1 MKTKNTLRFSHIIL
15 VILSVFPCAGF
26 ANGTV
31 IINGVDKALED
42 NIRAMLSLEQEA
54 CDAPQWRM
62 QVSLIKAESEIR
74 KALQAFGYYQPVISQ
89 TFEKKDKKKCWTAS
103 FDVQPGKRVILRDI
117 NIAITGEAASDENFR
132 KLIDKAEIRT
142 GQPLRHDGY
151 ESLKSGITNLA
162 AERGYFESRFT
173 VHELRVDPAAGY
185 ADINLK
191 FESGARFRFGETR
204 AQQKII
210 DDKLLRR
217 YLGYKEGEPYV
228 RTALTETSLALSGS
242 GYFARVLVQPMIDEA
257 EGHEVP
263 VRITLTPARRHRY
276 TLSTGF
282 ATDTGPRLGAG
293 YKNLRLNSKGH
304 QLSSDLSLSTVISTV
319 TFAYTLPL
327 ENPVTDKLRF
337 EAGYKQENN
346 DSYRADTTAVSVTRT
361 RQLRNRW
368 LEEQLLAYSRES
380 FKISG
385 DQNDSSSLLMPGI
398 GWSKS
403 VADNPLYPRRG
414 FRLNFKT
421 RGSLQGVASDISFLQ
436 LIGGAKGILGLPWQS
451 RLIGRFDGGSTYMNK
466 FDALPPSV
474 RFFAGGD
481 SSVRGYGYKSLG
493 PDNASGE
500 VEGGKHLLVGSL
512 ELDHR
517 ITEKWGLAAFVDT
530 GNAFNDLPVDLKT
543 GVGLGIRWRS
553 PVGPVRLDFARPLD
567 RKSDQLWVHFVM
579 GPDL

>member
-1 MKTKNTLRFSHIIL
+1 MKTINTLLLNHFVL
-15 VILSVFPCAGF
+15 VTLLVLPCVVF

-31 IINGVDKALED
+31 IVKGVDKALEA

-74 KALQAFGYYQPVISQ
+74 EALQAFGYYQPVINQ
-89 TFEKKDKKKCWTAS
+89 TYRKKGKSNCWTAR
-103 FDVQPGKRVILRDI
+103 FDIQPGKRVILRDI
-117 NIAITGEAASDENFR
+117 NIAITGEAGRDENFQ
-132 KLIDKAEIRT
+132 KLIDKT
-142 GQPLRHDGY
+142 GLRPGLPLRHDDY

-162 AERGYFESRFT
+162 AERGYFDSRFT
-173 VHELRVDPAAGY
+173 VHELRVDPVSGY
-185 ADINLK
+185 ADINLR
-191 FESGARFRFGETR
+191 FESGVRFRFGETR
-204 AQQKII
+204 AAQDII

-217 YLGYKEGEPYV
+217 YLGYRKGEPYV

-242 GYFARVLVQPMIDEA
+242 GYFAQVLVQPLIDEA

-263 VRITLTPARRHRY
+263 VRITLTPANRHRY

-293 YKNLRLNSKGH
+293 YKNLRLNRKGH
-304 QLSSDLSLSTVISTV
+304 QLSSDLSLSTVISRV

-327 ENPVTDKLRF
+327 EHPVTDKMRF
-337 EAGYKQENN
+337 EAGYKQENT

-361 RQLRNRW
+361 RQLKNRW
-368 LEEQLLAYSRES
+368 LEEQVLEYSRES

-385 DQNDSSSLLMPGI
+385 DLNDSSSLLMPGI

-414 FRLNFKT
+414 FRLNFTT

-436 LIGGAKGILGLPWQS
+436 LIGGAKGILGLPWQT
-451 RLIGRFDGGSTYMNK
+451 RLIGRFDGGSTFMNK

-567 RKSDQLWVHFVM
+567 RKSNQLWVHFVM